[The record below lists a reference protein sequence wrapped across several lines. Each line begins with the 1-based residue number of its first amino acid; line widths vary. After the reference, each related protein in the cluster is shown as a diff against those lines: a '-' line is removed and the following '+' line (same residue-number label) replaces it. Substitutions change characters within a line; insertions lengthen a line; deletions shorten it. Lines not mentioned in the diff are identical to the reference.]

1 MTGDRHHKKTLTGSP
16 GSPRGPIS
24 PSSPWK
30 QEVTW
35 SEQEVGIWSIGER
48 ERERGGVKGGE
59 DRNEVIGPG
68 DGVTWGCQN
77 EAHLHD
83 R

>member
-1 MTGDRHHKKTLTGSP
+1 M
-16 GSPRGPIS
+16 
-24 PSSPWK
+24 
-30 QEVTW
+30 TW